1 MKIQDSPTRQD
12 ILKRLRRIE
21 GQVRGV
27 QTMLTDERDCHEILQ
42 QLNAIQSAMRGATLQ
57 LVETSAAACFQ
68 DLSNTNDVHQRDL
81 ILQDLLALVKK
92 AS

>member
-1 MKIQDSPTRQD
+1 MKLEDNNTRNEL
-12 ILKRLRRIE
+12 LKRLRRIE
-21 GQVRGV
+21 VQVRGV
-27 QTMLTDERDCHEILQ
+27 QTMLTDERNCHEILQ

-68 DLSNTNDVHQRDL
+68 EIANAENIHQRDL